1 MPLTPLHYA
10 VAYAMR
16 KAGKKAGLEL
26 DMPSL
31 AMGSFT
37 PDLETLV
44 LIIIDKLGYLPSN
57 APYAQCHRLVL
68 HSIFG
73 SLTVGSLITMLMAMA
88 LYRLMAP
95 EGTETPGLKDLY
107 VASALGNLSHVLL
120 DAVHHTYNPLLFPF
134 TTANVLA
141 LVPFR
146 HSSLGLTISYWF
158 EQVARLPRGCGSFFL
173 SGLLV
178 YSVVVP
184 ANIYII
190 VRERDAGRRIIIRL
204 LFEV

>member
-10 VAYAMR
+10 VAYAVR
-16 KAGKKAGLEL
+16 KAGKKAGLDL

-31 AMGSFT
+31 AVGSFT
-37 PDLETLV
+37 PDLEALI
-44 LIIIDKLGYLPSN
+44 LIIIDRLGYLPSD

-73 SLTVGSLITMLMAMA
+73 SLTVGSLITMLVV
-88 LYRLMAP
+88 MAP
-95 EGTETPGLKDLY
+95 EGMEMPGLKDLY

-141 LVPFR
+141 LVPLQALPPWAWPSPIG
-146 HSSLGLTISYWF
+146 SSMWPGS
-158 EQVARLPRGCGSFFL
+158 RG
-173 SGLLV
+173 
-178 YSVVVP
+178 
-184 ANIYII
+184 A
-190 VRERDAGRRIIIRL
+190 AGASSSAACSSTRSWSQPTYT
-204 LFEV
+204 